1 MATDIL
7 SDSKRGITFKSSK
20 DYIKVSRA
28 GLSFAQVKK
37 ILQFTGIPLSKISE
51 LISLSNRQIARYTN
65 ETILKSNISAH
76 LIQILD
82 LYKFGFK
89 VFEDQ
94 EKFKLW
100 MNSEIRALNFQQPIN
115 LLDTPF
121 GIDEVRTILGRIEYG
136 VYS

>member
-1 MATDIL
+1 MGNNIL
-7 SDSKRGITFKSSK
+7 SDNKRGITFKDSK

-28 GLSFAQVKK
+28 GLSFAQMKK
-37 ILQFTGIPLSKISE
+37 ILKFTGIPLKKISK
-51 LISLSNRQIARYTN
+51 LISLSSRQIARYSN
-65 ETILKSNISAH
+65 ETVLKSNISAH

-89 VFEDQ
+89 VFED
-94 EKFKLW
+94 ENKFKIW
-100 MNSEIRALNFQQPIN
+100 MNSEIRALNFQQPID

-121 GIDEVRTILGRIEYG
+121 GIEEVRTILGRIEYG